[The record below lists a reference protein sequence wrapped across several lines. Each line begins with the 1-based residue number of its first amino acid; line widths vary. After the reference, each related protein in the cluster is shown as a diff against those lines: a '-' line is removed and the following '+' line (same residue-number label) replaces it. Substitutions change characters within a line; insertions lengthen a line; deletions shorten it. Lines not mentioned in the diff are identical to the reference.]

1 MYPMDKI
8 PPGAINEG
16 GEPDREPCGC
26 CGGEGFVYEQHT
38 ITREMALDAGDEQLE
53 GEVLYDR
60 QRCTACGGAG
70 AT

>member
-1 MYPMDKI
+1 MDKI

-16 GEPDREPCGC
+16 GEPDREPCEY
-26 CGGEGFVYEQHT
+26 CGGEGWVYEQEVV
-38 ITREMALDAGDEQLE
+38 TREMAIDAGDAALE

-60 QRCTACGGAG
+60 QRCPACKGYG